1 MATFGLYA
9 GKDLKWRWR
18 LRSANGQIIA
28 NGQGYTTKDAA
39 QDGIA
44 AVKRDAAGAD
54 VKELSAEM
62 F

>member
-1 MATFGLYA
+1 LYA

-44 AVKRDAAGAD
+44 AVKRDAGAD
-54 VKELSAEM
+54 LKDLSAEL